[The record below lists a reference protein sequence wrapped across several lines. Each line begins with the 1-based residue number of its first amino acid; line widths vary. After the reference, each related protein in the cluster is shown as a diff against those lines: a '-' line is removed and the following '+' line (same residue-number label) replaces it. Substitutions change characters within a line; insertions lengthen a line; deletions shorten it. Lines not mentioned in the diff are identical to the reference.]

1 MKRTIFAALFL
12 TLASSSYAFE
22 LQTLGSADIKA
33 SGITAPVPSP
43 AAVPAAPAL
52 KQYQNLWMNVY
63 TNPSWKE
70 ATANDY
76 SAGIEVRVRKVF
88 DTMFNADVR
97 VDMKSEYLNLN
108 KFGTNFSLSGSGMNL
123 NMNEWAGN
131 YNISGNVMGAGNQ
144 YNYVNLTLYK
154 GFDAYSFNVSGF
166 GLNMN
171 VSRYGINGNYDDT
184 QYSKKAVAAIV
195 TMALAAQ
202 VDKMPAQ
209 KSADK

>member
-1 MKRTIFAALFL
+1 MKRTILAVLFL

-33 SGITAPVPSP
+33 SEITAPVPSP
-43 AAVPAAPAL
+43 ASVPDAPAL
-52 KQYQNLWMNVY
+52 KQYQNLWMNLY

-70 ATANDY
+70 ATASDY

-108 KFGTNFSLSGSGMNL
+108 KFGTNFSLSGTGMNL
-123 NMNEWAGN
+123 NMDEWGGN
-131 YNISGNVMGAGNQ
+131 YNISGSVLGADNQ
-144 YNYVNLTLYK
+144 YKYVNLTLYK
-154 GFDAYSFNVSGF
+154 GFDNYSFNVNGM

-171 VSRYGINGNYDDT
+171 ISQYGINGNYDDT
-184 QYSKKAVAAIV
+184 QYSKRAVAAIV

-202 VDKMPAQ
+202 VDKLPAQ
-209 KSADK
+209 KSPAK